1 MNTPEQPIWR
11 QRYIEALEARHY
23 SPRTREAYLPWVD
36 RFAALNKGQT
46 SSQLGEREIN
56 AFLTHLAVHEGVSAS
71 TQNQALS
78 ALLFL
83 FRYVLKRDVNSLG
96 EVIRAKRPPRLP
108 TVLTRDEVKH
118 VLGCLVGE
126 DRLICR
132 VLYGT
137 GVRLMECLQL
147 RVQDVDF
154 AASTVIVRHGKG
166 GKDRRTVLPATLK
179 QELQKHLE
187 TVRALHIAD
196 LKDGWGKVTLPDALE
211 GKYPNAAAD
220 WRWQWVFPQA
230 RRWNNEFGREGRH
243 HVDPSLVQ
251 RSIQLASLKA
261 ELGKR
266 VTCHTFRHCF
276 ATHLLES
283 GYDIRTIQE
292 LLGHSDPKTTMI
304 YTHVLNR
311 GPGGVHSPLD
321 RM

>member
-1 MNTPEQPIWR
+1 
-11 QRYIEALEARHY
+11 
-23 SPRTREAYLPWVD
+23 
-36 RFAALNKGQT
+36 
-46 SSQLGEREIN
+46 
-56 AFLTHLAVHEGVSAS
+56 
-71 TQNQALS
+71 
-78 ALLFL
+78 
-83 FRYVLKRDVNSLG
+83 
-96 EVIRAKRPPRLP
+96 
-108 TVLTRDEVKH
+108 
-118 VLGCLVGE
+118 
-126 DRLICR
+126 
-132 VLYGT
+132 
-137 GVRLMECLQL
+137 MECLQL

-166 GKDRRTVLPATLK
+166 GKDRRAVLPAALK

-187 TVRALHIAD
+187 TVRALHISD
-196 LKDGWGKVTLPDALE
+196 LKDGWGKVTLPDALDR
-211 GKYPNAAAD
+211 KYPNAAAD

-230 RRWNNEFGREGRH
+230 RRWKDEFGREGRH

-266 VTCHTFRHCF
+266 VTCHTFRHCL
-276 ATHLLES
+276 ATHLLEN
-283 GYDIRTIQE
+283 GYEIRTIQE